1 MQLLWCQSGCTYT
14 TLFAVLQSTLHSLPN
29 LLHCEEFSRE
39 AGIFLGTGLDSILK
53 LFLRYCSHPFIYFP
67 TFYTVKSVVERQ
79 AHPLEHAYNKWRN
92 EIWESCKALW
102 TLWVPAQIINFAFVP
117 RHFRVPFGKL

>member
-1 MQLLWCQSGCTYT
+1 MQSS
-14 TLFAVLQSTLHSLPN
+14 LFVLQSPVHLLPN
-29 LLHCEEFSRE
+29 LLRCQELGRE
-39 AGIFLGTGLDSILK
+39 AGASLGTDVDSVSK
-53 LFLRYCSHPFIYFP
+53 LPHVFCSHPFIYFP
-67 TFYTVKSVVERQ
+67 TFYTVKSLVERQ

-102 TLWVPAQIINFAFVP
+102 LLWVPAQIINFAFVP